1 MVMARLWR
9 PSLAAP
15 GVTILTAAAGTAVML
30 LMEPT
35 SIGVTMSLLFALLL
49 WLTVYRTH
57 MLAIS
62 LMGQK

>member
-1 MVMARLWR
+1 MARLWR
-9 PSLAAP
+9 PSLALLEAAFCS
-15 GVTILTAAAGTAVML
+15 AAAGTAVML
-30 LMEPT
+30 LTVIEQT
-35 SIGVTMSLLFALLL
+35 SLGVTTAVLFVLLL